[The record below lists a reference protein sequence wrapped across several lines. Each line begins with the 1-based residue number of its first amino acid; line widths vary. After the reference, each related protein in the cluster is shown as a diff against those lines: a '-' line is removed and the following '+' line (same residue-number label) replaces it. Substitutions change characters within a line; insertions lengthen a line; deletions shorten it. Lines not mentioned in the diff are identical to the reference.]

1 MTHNTHLYGKAAI
14 YAVNHYTH
22 LYGSTVIKANR
33 IRSMVNSTLE
43 VRVKYPL
50 YIVIYCKR
58 VHHTTDSLVWG
69 LLRLAP
75 IIYHF
80 VAKQWVHLI

>member
-43 VRVKYPL
+43 VRVRYPL
-50 YIVIYCKR
+50 YIVIYSKQ
-58 VHHTTDSLVWG
+58 VHHTTDSLVWAI
-69 LLRLAP
+69 R
-75 IIYHF
+75 YHF
-80 VAKQWVHLI
+80 VAKQRVHLI